1 MGMINNKQDNLLNS
15 EHNIVRKDDLSE
27 EVDRLS
33 SELSLKQKELE
44 NKSRE
49 LSILKHEFELLQS
62 FHNNI
67 YEKSPIGHF
76 TIDREGNILKSNS
89 AGAFQLGLS
98 KELLTQKT
106 IYEFVS
112 AEKHEQLRSCL
123 ENVCNY
129 HKQST
134 CEIKI
139 ERRNKSSFN
148 AILDVVP
155 FDNDYNL
162 ICLAFLS
169 DISAL
174 KETDAILKES
184 EAHFQS
190 LANSAP
196 VLIWIADSNAL
207 FTFVNNYWLEFTGRT
222 FGQEIGMN
230 WIEGI
235 HPEDIN
241 NFIQIYR
248 LSFNKRAPLKAEFRL
263 RKNDGTYRWI
273 AVNGIPR
280 LHSDGRFAGYIG
292 SCTDINDQK
301 ENEEKVKQFN
311 EELKS
316 LNAGKDKFFSIIAH
330 DLKSPLSG
338 LLGFTE
344 ILVDEYEEL
353 QDEEKREFIEH
364 SHQAAK
370 SLMALLENL
379 LEWSRVQTG
388 NVSFSP
394 VRLNVESIVD
404 EVYNLFSQN
413 AKGKAINLKKNI
425 DPGIEIL
432 ADKNMFKT
440 ILRNL
445 ISNGIKFT
453 SIGGSITISAEAQS
467 DCVKICIKDS
477 GVGISQN
484 NISKLFKIDRNF
496 TTAGTS
502 NERGTGL
509 GLILCKELVEKNGGK
524 ILVESEVGKGTLF
537 SLTFPKG

>member
-1 MGMINNKQDNLLNS
+1 MRNNKQDNLLNN
-15 EHNIVRKDDLSE
+15 ENNIVRKDDLSE

-67 YEKSPIGHF
+67 YEKSPIGYF
-76 TIDREGNILKSNS
+76 IIDKEGNILKTNS
-89 AGAFQLGLS
+89 TGAFHLGLS
-98 KELLTQKT
+98 KEILTQKSF
-106 IYEFVS
+106 YEFIPF
-112 AEKHEQLRSCL
+112 EEQERLKLSL
-123 ENVCNY
+123 ENSY
-129 HKQST
+129 RYQKQST
-134 CEIKI
+134 CEIEI
-139 ERRNKSSFN
+139 IRRDKSSFS
-148 AILDVVP
+148 ALLEMVP
-155 FDNDYNL
+155 FDNDHDSMC
-162 ICLAFLS
+162 IVSLS
-169 DISAL
+169 DISVL
-174 KETDAILKES
+174 KETNAVLKES
-184 EAHFQS
+184 EAHFQN

-222 FGQEIGMN
+222 LGQEIGMN

-235 HPEDIN
+235 HPEDMSS
-241 NFIQIYR
+241 FIQSYR
-248 LSFNKRAPLKAEFRL
+248 SSFDARTPFKAEFRL
-263 RKNDGTYRWI
+263 RKNDGNYRWI
-273 AVNGIPR
+273 SVKGIPR
-280 LHSDGRFAGYIG
+280 YHSDGRFAGYIG
-292 SCTDINDQK
+292 SCTDISDQK
-301 ENEEKVKQFN
+301 ENEEKIKTIN

-316 LNAGKDKFFSIIAH
+316 VNAGKDKFFSIIAH

-344 ILVDEYEEL
+344 ILVEEYNEL

-379 LEWSRVQTG
+379 LEWSRVQSG

-394 VRLNVESIVD
+394 TKLNVASIVD
-404 EVYNLFSQN
+404 EVYHLFSQN
-413 AKGKAINLKKNI
+413 AKGKAIKLEKYI
-425 DPGIEIL
+425 DTSIEIL

-453 SIGGSITISAEAQS
+453 GNGGSITISADVQS
-467 DCVKICIKDS
+467 DHVKICVKDS
-477 GVGISQN
+477 GVGISEKN
-484 NISKLFKIDRNF
+484 LRNLFKINSSF
-496 TTAGTS
+496 STLGT
-502 NERGTGL
+502 NKERGTGL
-509 GLILCKELVEKNGGK
+509 GLMLCKELINKNAGD
-524 ILVESEVGKGTLF
+524 IHVDSELGKGTKFIFTL
-537 SLTFPKG
+537 PKYK